1 MRVCVGVECYESL
14 CKALVYE
21 RVYVRHWYIWESVC
35 KALVYERV
43 YVRHWYIWE
52 SVWKVFAYDMRLC
65 TRKVLN
71 HKIGCKVL
79 QGMRVYKA
87 LNVMIV

>member
-1 MRVCVGVECYESL
+1 MRVCVSIRYD
-14 CKALVYE
+14 
-21 RVYVRHWYIWESVC
+21 
-35 KALVYERV
+35 ERV

-71 HKIGCKVL
+71 HKSGCKVL

-87 LNVMIV
+87 LNVMIVYVRVSMICACVQERC